1 MSFTKRFDRG
11 TEIGYTVE
19 HHTGKL
25 AAHSSMVPTTPP
37 GLC

>member
-25 AAHSSMVPTTPP
+25 AALNFIVPTTPT